1 MIYMTK
7 IAFLLAIPLLFGGC
21 DKIKTVTFNSEF
33 SVKFEVDE
41 MDTGINIP
49 YHEIEAINLADDA
62 NLAPYI
68 DDIKEIKIKSISY
81 KIENYTGTEDITF
94 DAEIGFAPFSAT
106 SSDVFSSTG
115 GVLLFDKSQ
124 ETTKTLLNFNTSAI
138 DRIKNLLMADKAIR
152 VFADGLMSH
161 GPVKFDLKVYV
172 FAPISAETED

>member
-1 MIYMTK
+1 MTK

-41 MDTGINIP
+41 TDTGMNIP
-49 YHEIEAINLADDA
+49 YHEMEAINLADDPD
-62 NLAPYI
+62 LAPYI
-68 DDIKEIKIKSISY
+68 DDIKDIKIKSISY

-124 ETTKTLLNFNTSAI
+124 ETTKTLLYFNPSAI

-172 FAPISAETED
+172 FATISAETED